1 MKMKKYIY
9 IIASLLVI
17 SSCDG
22 RLDEFLR
29 LIPSGDDAQTPTPLT
44 VTDVQNTPGGAVI
57 RFSYPDDDNIRGAIA
72 TYVRNGVTINTKV
85 SRYVD
90 SLVVEG
96 FADMDSH
103 EVKVSTFNVNETLS
117 ESRTVTVTPLLPPIM
132 SAKPTLMETFGGVKI
147 LIEGN
152 ESKADLAVCLL
163 RDEDLSDAGK
173 PLSSMKW
180 VEVTTLFTASN
191 NIKLTRR
198 NLAPVEALYGVY
210 IRDHWGN
217 ISDTTVTAVIPI
229 AEDKLD
235 HSKFSDASLEDDN
248 CKTANASY
256 YPVKALWDDSGVSS
270 TGHFFASDYAPRPCW
285 LTINLGQK
293 AQLSRVHT
301 LPRIDYNIWSNAH
314 PRDFEFWGWTEKEAP
329 TGDVNSVNVHGFQTG
344 WVLLGTFTQYKP
356 SGYEEDGSVGS
367 YTAEDREYFNS
378 GNDFEFDTDLWEHA
392 NDAVT
397 YLRVVFVDNFQT
409 YKSEATSMAVQIG
422 EITPYGKVVE

>member
-1 MKMKKYIY
+1 MKKHILF
-9 IIASLLVI
+9 IAALVMF
-17 SSCDG
+17 SACDG
-22 RLDEFLR
+22 RLDDYLR
-29 LIPSGDDAQTPTPLT
+29 LIPSGDDAKTPSP
-44 VTDVQNTPGGAVI
+44 VTISSVTNTPGGAVI
-57 RFSYPDDDNIRGAIA
+57 KFSYPDDDNIRGAIA
-72 TYVRNGVTINTKV
+72 TYVRNGSAISTKV

-103 EVKVSTFNVNETLS
+103 EVKISSFNVNETLS
-117 ESRTVTVTPLLPPIM
+117 ESRSVTVTPLLPPIM

-152 ESKADLAVCLL
+152 EHKADLAVCLL

-173 PLSSMKW
+173 PVRDMKW

-191 NIKLTRR
+191 DIKLTRR
-198 NLAPVEALYGVY
+198 NLEPVEALYGVY
-210 IRDHWGN
+210 LRDHWGN
-217 ISDTTVTAVIPI
+217 ISDTTVALVTPV
-229 AEDKLD
+229 AEDKLN
-235 HSKFSDASLEDDN
+235 HNKFSDASLEDDN

-256 YPVKALWDDSGVSS
+256 YPVKALWDDSGASAA
-270 TGHFFASDYAPRPCW
+270 GHFFASDYAPRPCW

-314 PRDFEFWGWTEKEAP
+314 PRDFEFWGWTGEGAP
-329 TGDVNSVNVHGFQTG
+329 AGAFSLVNEHGFEDG
-344 WVLLGTFTQYKP
+344 WVLLGRFTQYKP

-378 GNDFEFDTDLWEHA
+378 GNDFEFDSDQWEHA

-409 YKSEATSMAVQIG
+409 YNSEATSMAVQIG